1 MTAPSDAADR
11 SGGTHTV
18 AVIPGDG
25 VGPEVIAAAQRVMEA
40 TGVPLRWCPVP
51 LGVPAVEQAGD
62 AVPRATVDVVR
73 RCGTALKGPVATP
86 QDGSMASPNVGLRR
100 ALGLRFQVRTVRSF
114 GAASAPVDVLVIRE
128 TTEDLYAGVGFDLDA
143 PQAAEVRGVCGR
155 AGMPLPADSGL
166 SIKYLSVRACE
177 AVWRFAVDEARR
189 VGRSTLTAAHKTAV
203 MPHTDGLFVRVGR
216 RIVTGAGLK
225 LEAVA
230 VDTLAAQLVSRP
242 ASVGVIVAPNLYGDI
257 LADLAGALAGGVGV
271 VAGANHGDGA
281 LAVFEAA
288 HGAAW
293 RHAGR
298 GTANPVGAILS
309 GAMALRHLGEPAAA
323 DAVVRAVA
331 AVGERHAGGGRGTPT
346 SVRTAEVTSA
356 VIAALDHGTSAT

>member
-1 MTAPSDAADR
+1 VSVSADAAAPPA
-11 SGGTHTV
+11 GPHTV

-25 VGPEVIAAAQRVMEA
+25 IGPEVIAATQRVMEA
-40 TGVPLRWCPVP
+40 TGVPLRWCPLP
-51 LGVPAVEQAGD
+51 LGAQAGD
-62 AVPRATVDVVR
+62 PVPRDTVDAIR
-73 RCGTALKGPVATP
+73 RCGIALKGPVATA

-114 GAASAPVDVLVIRE
+114 GAAAAPVDVLIIRE
-128 TTEDLYAGVGFDLDA
+128 TTEDLYAGVGFDVDSA
-143 PQAAEVRGVCGR
+143 QAAELRRLCGD
-155 AGMPLPADSGL
+155 AGMPLPADSGV
-166 SIKYLSVRACE
+166 SVKYLSISACE
-177 AVWRFAVDEARR
+177 AVWRFAVDAARR
-189 VGRSTLTAAHKTAV
+189 AERSTLTAAHKTAV
-203 MPHTDGLFVRVGR
+203 MPHTDGLFVRAGR
-216 RIVTGAGLK
+216 RIVTDAGLGFD
-225 LEAVA
+225 AVA

-242 ASVGVIVAPNLYGDI
+242 ASVGMIVAPNLYGDV

-356 VIAALDHGTSAT
+356 VIAALDHGTSVT

>member
-1 MTAPSDAADR
+1 VTVASDAAGR
-11 SGGTHTV
+11 TARPHTV

-25 VGPEVIAAAQRVMEA
+25 IGPDVIAATQRVMEA
-40 TGVPLRWCPVP
+40 TGVPLRWRPVP
-51 LGVPAVEQAGD
+51 LGAPAVEQAGD
-62 AVPRATVDVVR
+62 PVPRATVEAIR
-73 RCGTALKGPVATP
+73 RCGVALKGPVATP

-114 GAASAPVDVLVIRE
+114 GAGAPPVDVLIIRE
-128 TTEDLYAGVGFDLDA
+128 TTEDLYAGVGFDVDSA
-143 PQAAEVRGVCGR
+143 QAAEVRRLCGD
-155 AGMPLPADSGL
+155 AGMSLPADCGVSV
-166 SIKYLSVRACE
+166 KYLSVSACE
-177 AVWRFAVDEARR
+177 AVWRFAVEAA
-189 VGRSTLTAAHKTAV
+189 GRAGRPTLTAAHKTAV
-203 MPHTDGLFVRVGR
+203 MPHTDGLFVRAGR
-216 RIVTGAGLK
+216 RIVTDAGLGF
-225 LEAVA
+225 EAVA
-230 VDTLAAQLVSRP
+230 VDTLAARLVSRP
-242 ASVGVIVAPNLYGDI
+242 ASVGVIVAPNLYGDV

-323 DAVVRAVA
+323 DAIVRAVMA
-331 AVGERHAGGGRGTPT
+331 AGERHTRGGPGNPPV
-346 SVRTAEVTSA
+346 VRTAEVTSA
-356 VIAALDHGTSAT
+356 VIAALDRPATGF